1 MRAIGPVMVSPP
13 QAGRVRQY
21 GEVFGGDPRVRYGPM
36 PPTPMTPDPKR
47 RRFNGNSVYIPSRGE
62 MAESPNQYTPRKMS
76 LPRPEVVHNSRTLIG
91 SPPSRNAYQQQ
102 QQRHSAARVSPPS
115 KHDPSL
121 ILAPLKTHGPSPE
134 QRGGLAAMIMS
145 LPVLTKVKMLA
156 MAAPQLATP
165 GPASPPFE
173 VRGAILAVEGLD
185 SETVRLMIEY
195 LAEELGK
202 NRKFSV
208 RTFSG
213 PRISKNSKEDLE
225 SADFDRLRGPFEYFL
240 ETIGKWHRVSR
251 DMCKFITTKPGKNKG
266 LFSAT
271 TETEDAVM
279 TDPSQQA
286 AEKRAREGAKPA
298 ELEIVSPVSPRT
310 IIPTTASPSITSPTR
325 IPSPDTKSAKASV
338 PIAIVPRYQLTTVDV
353 AAVSMAIT
361 DSYSPNDHWRWLAS
375 LWRGCVGPD
384 ITIVL
389 RGPGEGADGSGENWD
404 SLNTGVEVRLQG
416 ERTVVVRLA
425 KSGEIDE
432 KALRRVGF
440 EVEEYLRR

>member
-1 MRAIGPVMVSPP
+1 MRPVGPVMVSPP

-47 RRFNGNSVYIPSRGE
+47 RRFNGNGVYVAGRGDI
-62 MAESPNQYTPRKMS
+62 AESPNPYTPRKMS
-76 LPRPEVVHNSRTLIG
+76 LPRPDVAHHSRPPVG
-91 SPPSRNAYQQQ
+91 SPRNRNTYQQP
-102 QQRHSAARVSPPS
+102 RHPATQVSPPS

-121 ILAPLKTHGPSPE
+121 VLPPLKTHGPSPE
-134 QRGGLAAMIMS
+134 QRGGFAAMIMS

-173 VRGAILAVEGLD
+173 VRGAILAIEGLD
-185 SETVRLMIEY
+185 SANVELMTEY
-195 LAEELGK
+195 LTEELAK
-202 NRKFSV
+202 NEKFLV
-208 RTFSG
+208 RTYSG
-213 PRISKNSKEDLE
+213 PPIHKHSKEDLE
-225 SADFDRLRGPFEYFL
+225 SVDSELRGPFEYFL

-251 DMCKFITTKPGKNKG
+251 EMCRFITTKPGNRNG
-266 LFSAT
+266 LAVAT
-271 TETEDAVM
+271 TGKEDVIM
-279 TDPSQQA
+279 TDASQQVPEKP
-286 AEKRAREGAKPA
+286 AEEGAKPA
-298 ELEIVSPVSPRT
+298 EPEIDPPVSPRT
-310 IIPTTASPSITSPTR
+310 ILSTTASLSIKSPPRATGLEATS
-325 IPSPDTKSAKASV
+325 SKAKV

-389 RGPGEGADGSGENWD
+389 RGPGEGAEGSGENWD
-404 SLNTGVEVRLQG
+404 SLSTGVEVRLQG
-416 ERTVVVRLA
+416 ERTVVVRMG